1 MDCERNSLHNNLT
14 AISSLFVPTSQEVD
28 TIEGRNKKTS
38 LLDRCLLV
46 KCLARR
52 EVREMKK
59 TITIIIVTA
68 VSILIVSTKSAS

>member
-1 MDCERNSLHNNLT
+1 
-14 AISSLFVPTSQEVD
+14 VD

-59 TITIIIVTA
+59 TITIILATA
-68 VSILIVSTKSAS
+68 LFILVISTKSAS